1 VGATAAGVALAFAAF
16 LALFTFI
23 GDPGALFA
31 VIMIGFGAVIGAFQ
45 QWVLRRR
52 LGDARRWAL
61 ATGIGLGGGLALAVA
76 MGLGESPGLAAQITQ
91 GALAGAVAGTVIGAM
106 QWLVLRSR
114 IAGARWWI
122 AASIAGWAAGAAA
135 GDGVAY
141 AVDGLDLVVA
151 PLVAAAVTGIALIR
165 LHHSRTAGAPG

>member
-1 VGATAAGVALAFAAF
+1 
-16 LALFTFI
+16 
-23 GDPGALFA
+23 
-31 VIMIGFGAVIGAFQ
+31 
-45 QWVLRRR
+45 
-52 LGDARRWAL
+52 
-61 ATGIGLGGGLALAVA
+61 

-151 PLVAAAVTGIALIR
+151 PLVAAAVTGIALVR
-165 LHHSRTAGAPG
+165 LHHSRTVGAPA

>member
-61 ATGIGLGGGLALAVA
+61 ATGIGLGGGLGRPAFS
-76 MGLGESPGLAAQITQ
+76 GLL
-91 GALAGAVAGTVIGAM
+91 
-106 QWLVLRSR
+106 
-114 IAGARWWI
+114 
-122 AASIAGWAAGAAA
+122 
-135 GDGVAY
+135 
-141 AVDGLDLVVA
+141 
-151 PLVAAAVTGIALIR
+151 
-165 LHHSRTAGAPG
+165 